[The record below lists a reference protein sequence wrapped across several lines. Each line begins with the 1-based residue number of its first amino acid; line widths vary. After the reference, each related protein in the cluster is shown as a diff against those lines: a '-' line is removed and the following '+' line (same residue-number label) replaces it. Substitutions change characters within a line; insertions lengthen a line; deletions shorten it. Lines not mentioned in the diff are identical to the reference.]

1 MKPCALWM
9 GAADKDG
16 YGWCRENG
24 ERRAHRA
31 ALVRKLGRPIR
42 RGYMALHT
50 CDNPPC
56 VEPDH
61 LYEGTRADNDRDA
74 RERRR
79 NGLKGA
85 RGDAN
90 GMRTHAG
97 LSRGSRNA
105 KAKLTENIVAEIKR
119 CVFDGEVQ
127 QEVADRF
134 GVSRPTISGIKS
146 GKTWKHVAAA
156 A

>member
-1 MKPCALWM
+1 MRV
-9 GAADKDG
+9 GAVDKDG
-16 YGWCRENG
+16 YVWCRENG

-42 RGYMALHT
+42 HGYMALHT

-56 VEPDH
+56 VEPEH
-61 LYEGTRADNDRDA
+61 LYEGTRDDNDRDA
-74 RERRR
+74 RERHR
-79 NGLKGA
+79 NVLKGA

-97 LSRGSRNA
+97 LSRGSLNGH
-105 KAKLTENIVAEIKR
+105 AKLNEAAIEEIR
-119 CVFDGEVQ
+119 HSNEVQ
-127 QEVADRF
+127 QILADRF
-134 GVSRPTISGIKS
+134 GVSRPTISNIKN